1 LLYSLGF
8 DARHV
13 ACFTAAFV
21 FHKILRLGFL
31 VCSTL
36 RAREW
41 IRVLPDGKR
50 LRVAS
55 AVAIA
60 LGKETARESFMQVAA
75 VVL

>member
-13 ACFTAAFV
+13 ACFAAAFV
-21 FHKILRLGFL
+21 SYKILRLGFP

-36 RAREW
+36 RARERIW
-41 IRVLPDGKR
+41 VLPDRKR

-55 AVAIA
+55 AGVVAQ
-60 LGKETARESFMQVAA
+60 GEETSREAFMQVAT

>member
-13 ACFTAAFV
+13 ACFAAAFV
-21 FHKILRLGFL
+21 SHKILRLGFS

-36 RAREW
+36 RTREW
-41 IRVLPDGKR
+41 VWVLPDRKR
-50 LRVAS
+50 LRVARV
-55 AVAIA
+55 VAIA
-60 LGKETARESFMQVAA
+60 KSEEASREAFMHVAA